1 MKRYFVVAGDIRQV
15 TGGYRYDARMV
26 EALRRSGRPVEVI
39 ELAGTFPGASG
50 ESADALD
57 SALARC
63 KDDACVI
70 LDGLVSGGLPQ
81 VLVRHAGRLRLVALI
96 HHPLADEVGL
106 DAELAA
112 RYRETERQALAAV
125 ARVVVSSPFTARR
138 LADVYG
144 VLESAIDVVEPG
156 VDPVAGLESLG
167 SRKHAPPSILCVATL
182 VPRKGH
188 EVLVQALSQLLD
200 LDWSCDCV
208 GDAQRDPACTRAV
221 LGEIARHGL
230 GDRVRL
236 RGILAPEA
244 LEHAYAHARLFV
256 LPSWYEGYG
265 MVVAEALQH
274 GLPVV
279 STTGGALAQTLPPQ
293 TGIAVLPGDASGLAV
308 AMRRVLT
315 DPVLC
320 ESLSAGARTAAASLP
335 NWEMAGMRFVAAL
348 DRVGPCVGGEAAYFA
363 SAWLALR
370 EPVDHRSRA
379 HDLAVLLSDHLQRRT
394 DLAAAPQAGGSPGIC
409 EEAVGTRP
417 LTPTL
422 VDLGAGDGS
431 NMRYLSDRLPQPLHW
446 RLLDHDARLL
456 SAVRG
461 GRAGDVVDCE
471 VRDLAVLSASMLA
484 GADVVTA
491 SALLDLVSADW
502 LKALCEV
509 CASAQTAVL
518 MALSI
523 DGRVRFSDDDPM
535 DASVGAWVAQDQQ
548 RDKGLG
554 PALGAMA
561 PVTLAKALEAMG
573 YDVSVRPSDWHL
585 DRGDADLGRALIDGW
600 RIAAQRRS
608 PSSEKAIAAWAARRI
623 DALVR
628 GELSLTVGHV
638 DVLGLPAR
646 ARIRS

>member
-1 MKRYFVVAGDIRQV
+1 VKCYFVVAGDIRQV

-39 ELAGTFPGASG
+39 ELGGTFPGVG
-50 ESADALD
+50 RESANALD
-57 SALARC
+57 SALTRC
-63 KDDACVI
+63 RDGACVI

-81 VLVRHAGRLRLVALI
+81 VLTRHAGRLRLVALI
-96 HHPLADEVGL
+96 HHPLADEAGL
-106 DAELAA
+106 DAESAA
-112 RYRETERQALAAV
+112 RYRETERRALAGV
-125 ARVVVSSPFTARR
+125 ARVIVSSTFTAHR
-138 LADVYG
+138 LADAYG
-144 VLESAIDVVEPG
+144 VPGSTIDVVEPG
-156 VDPVAGLESLG
+156 VDPVAGLEPLG
-167 SRKHAPPSILCVATL
+167 GRKHVPPSILCVATL

-188 EVLVQALSQLLD
+188 AVLLQALSQLLD

-208 GDAQRDPACTRAV
+208 GDVQRDPACTRAV

-244 LEHAYAHARLFV
+244 LERAYVHARFFV

-293 TGIAVLPGDASGLAV
+293 AGIAVSPGDASGLAA
-308 AMRRVLT
+308 AMRRLLT
-315 DPVLC
+315 DPVLF
-320 ESLSAGARTAAASLP
+320 ESLSAGARAAAVSLP
-335 NWEMAGMRFVAAL
+335 SWEMAGMRFVAAV
-348 DRVGPCVGGEAAYFA
+348 DRVERCAGGDAAHFA
-363 SAWLALR
+363 GAWLALR

-379 HDLAVLLSDHLQRRT
+379 HDLAAMLSDHMRRCA
-394 DLAAAPQAGGSPGIC
+394 D
-409 EEAVGTRP
+409 GTRP

-431 NMRYLSDRLPQPLHW
+431 NMRYLSGRLPQPLHW
-446 RLLDHDARLL
+446 RLLDHDAGLL

-461 GRAGDVVDCE
+461 GRAGDVVEGE
-471 VRDLAVLSASMLA
+471 VRDLAVLPASALA

-502 LKALCEV
+502 LTALCEA
-509 CASAQTAVL
+509 CALAHAAVL

-535 DASVGAWVAQDQQ
+535 DASVGAWVAQDQM

-561 PVTLAKALEAMG
+561 PVALARALEASG
-573 YDVSVRPSDWHL
+573 YDVWVRPSDWHL

-600 RIAAQRRS
+600 RVAAQRRN
-608 PSSEKAIAAWAARRI
+608 PSGEKAIAAWAARRI
-623 DALVR
+623 DALR
-628 GELSLTVGHV
+628 QGELSLTIGHV